1 MQLPAQTSAGARL
14 YDRVYDLSLRML
26 MAAITVVLIG
36 CIGLLS
42 WRWMNPPQHDGA
54 LVPVSQI
61 APKSA
66 PATPVQTTAVAPE
79 QVLLAPGQ
87 VFRCTIDG
95 RITFTDRP
103 CPTVT
108 R

>member
-1 MQLPAQTSAGARL
+1 MQRTAPTVPGARL
-14 YDRVYDLSLRML
+14 YDRVYDLSLRVL
-26 MAAITVVLIG
+26 MTAITVVLIG

-42 WRWMNPPQHDGA
+42 WRWMNPPQRDGA

-66 PATPVQTTAVAPE
+66 PTAPVQTTAVAPE
-79 QVLLAPGQ
+79 QVLLVPGQ